1 MSDMKHTLLLCLAA
15 IALAACTQ
23 DELTDN
29 PSATSQTLEIASATI
44 ARAEGDEATTT
55 DAGTGTVDGNWV
67 KDDEITVMFMGNNA
81 TAIYK
86 YSNGSF
92 TSDNPINCNGQTAF
106 AQAWTNY
113 GVTPNPYD
121 GSPAQWKVETVQSG
135 VGYRQSDFLYAGTQS
150 YVGAGT
156 PANFT
161 FYHQTA
167 KIVVHVRNS
176 GIVARKSGLGMTV
189 GNDNI
194 YIDGK
199 LSTPTNGVYTWTPGD
214 TQGTITPYN
223 LGQQPM
229 SDGNTSLVSFGALV
243 IPQTISEGQTLF
255 TFTVDEQTYYYKVP
269 TEKSITWNAGTEYT
283 YNVMIGPD
291 ATTRSAGTPGCE
303 VRLVEVQDMNEG
315 GKTVTVTLGQQYSVP
330 LIKSTSYP

>member
-1 MSDMKHTLLLCLAA
+1 MKTMKHIPWMLLSVLAFA
-15 IALAACTQ
+15 TASTQ

-55 DAGTGTVDGNWV
+55 NAGTGTVDGNWV

-113 GVTPNPYD
+113 GVIETKPYD
-121 GSPAQWKVETVQSG
+121 GSPAQWEVETDQSG
-135 VGYRQSDFLYAGTQS
+135 IGYRQSDFLYAGTQS

-176 GIVARKSGLGMTV
+176 GIVAGKTGLGMTV
-189 GNDNI
+189 GNGNI

-199 LSTPTNGVYTWTPGD
+199 LSNPMNGVYTWTSGD

-229 SDGNTSLVSFGALV
+229 SDRTTSLVSFGALV
-243 IPQTISEGQTLF
+243 IPQTISEGQILF
-255 TFTVDEQTYYYKVP
+255 SFTVDGQTYTYTVP
-269 TEKSITWNAGTEYT
+269 TGGIMWENGKEYT
-283 YNVMIGPD
+283 YNVTIGY
-291 ATTRSAGTPGCE
+291 E
-303 VRLVEVQDMNEG
+303 FKVEAEQSNNWNEG
-315 GKTVTVTLGQQYSVP
+315 TGGSGAVALP
-330 LIKSTSYP
+330 

>member
-1 MSDMKHTLLLCLAA
+1 M
-15 IALAACTQ
+15 
-23 DELTDN
+23 
-29 PSATSQTLEIASATI
+29 
-44 ARAEGDEATTT
+44 
-55 DAGTGTVDGNWV
+55 

-113 GVTPNPYD
+113 GVIKTKPYD
-121 GSPAQWKVETVQSG
+121 ASPAQWEVKTNQSG
-135 VGYRQSDFLYAGTQS
+135 VGYRQSDFLYASTLQ
-150 YVGAGT
+150 YEVGAGI

-176 GIVARKSGLGMTV
+176 GIVAEKTGLGMTV
-189 GNDNI
+189 GNGNI

-199 LSTPTNGVYTWTPGD
+199 LSGPTIDVYTWTPGD

-229 SDGNTSLVSFGALV
+229 SDGTTSLVSFGALV
-243 IPQTISEGQTLF
+243 IPQTIAGGETLF
-255 TFTVDEQTYYYKVP
+255 TFTVDEQTYYYKAP
-269 TEKSITWNAGTEYT
+269 SGGIMWSAGTEYT
-283 YNVMIGPD
+283 YNVTIIGE
-291 ATTRSAGTPGCE
+291 AE
-303 VRLVEVQDMNEG
+303 VVVNSVTQGNWGDG
-315 GKTVTVTLGQQYSVP
+315 GSYDL
-330 LIKSTSYP
+330 STQ

>member
-1 MSDMKHTLLLCLAA
+1 
-15 IALAACTQ
+15 
-23 DELTDN
+23 
-29 PSATSQTLEIASATI
+29 
-44 ARAEGDEATTT
+44 
-55 DAGTGTVDGNWV
+55 
-67 KDDEITVMFMGNNA
+67 MFMGNNA

-113 GVTPNPYD
+113 GVIETKPYD
-121 GSPAQWKVETVQSG
+121 GSPAQWEVKTNQSG
-135 VGYRQSDFLYAGTQS
+135 VGYRQSDFLYAPSPG

-176 GIVARKSGLGMTV
+176 GIVAGKTELGMKV
-189 GNDNI
+189 GDDNI

-199 LSTPTNGVYTWTPGD
+199 LDTPVDNVYSWTPGD
-214 TQGTITPYN
+214 IQGTIIPYT

-243 IPQTISEGQTLF
+243 IPQTIAEEETLF
-255 TFTVDEQTYYYKVP
+255 TFTVEGQTYTYTVP
-269 TEKSITWNAGTEYT
+269 TGGIAWNMGTEYT
-283 YNVMIGPD
+283 YNVTIGYEFKVD
-291 ATTRSAGTPGCE
+291 AEQSTNWNKG
-303 VRLVEVQDMNEG
+303 NG
-315 GKTVTVTLGQQYSVP
+315 GSGSVALP
-330 LIKSTSYP
+330 

>member
-1 MSDMKHTLLLCLAA
+1 MKTMKHIPWMLLAVLAFA
-15 IALAACTQ
+15 TACTQ

-29 PSATSQTLEIASATI
+29 PSTTSQTLEIASATI

-55 DAGTGTVDGNWV
+55 NAGTGTVDGNWV

-113 GVTPNPYD
+113 GVIETKPYD
-121 GSPAQWKVETVQSG
+121 GSPAQWEVKTNQSG
-135 VGYRQSDFLYAGTQS
+135 VGYRQSDFLYAPSPG

-167 KIVVHVRNS
+167 KIVVHVRNG
-176 GIVARKSGLGMTV
+176 GIMAGKSGLDMTI
-189 GNDNI
+189 GNGNI

-199 LSTPTNGVYTWTPGD
+199 LGSSTNEIYSWTPGD

-229 SDGNTSLVSFGALV
+229 NDGTTSLVSFGALV
-243 IPQTISEGQTLF
+243 IPQTISEGQLLF
-255 TFTVDEQTYYYKVP
+255 SFTVDGQTYTYTVP
-269 TEKSITWNAGTEYT
+269 TGGIALENGKEYT
-283 YNVMIGPD
+283 YNVTIIGE
-291 ATTRSAGTPGCE
+291 AE
-303 VRLVEVQDMNEG
+303 VVVNSVTQGNWGDG
-315 GKTVTVTLGQQYSVP
+315 GSYDL
-330 LIKSTSYP
+330 STQ

>member
-1 MSDMKHTLLLCLAA
+1 MKHIPWMLLAVLAFA
-15 IALAACTQ
+15 TACTQ

-121 GSPAQWKVETVQSG
+121 GSPAQWKVKANQSG
-135 VGYRQSDFLYAGTQS
+135 VGYRQSDFLYAPSPG

-176 GIVARKSGLGMTV
+176 GIVAGKTELSMKV

-194 YIDGK
+194 YIDGE
-199 LSTPTNGVYTWTPGD
+199 LVSQVNNVFIWTSGE
-214 TQGTITPYN
+214 TKGTITPYT
-223 LGQQPM
+223 LGQKSM
-229 SDGNTSLVSFGALV
+229 SDENTSLVSFGALV

-255 TFTVDEQTYYYKVP
+255 TFTVDGQTYTYTVP
-269 TEKSITWNAGTEYT
+269 AGGITWEGGKEYT
-283 YNVMIGPD
+283 YNVTIGYEFKVD
-291 ATTRSAGTPGCE
+291 AEQST
-303 VRLVEVQDMNEG
+303 DWNEG
-315 GKTVTVTLGQQYSVP
+315 NSGSGSVV
-330 LIKSTSYP
+330 L

>member
-1 MSDMKHTLLLCLAA
+1 MKHIPWMLLAVLAFA
-15 IALAACTQ
+15 TACTQ

-55 DAGTGTVDGNWV
+55 DAGTRTVDGNWV
-67 KDDEITVMFMGNNA
+67 EEDEITVLFQDLYA
-81 TAIYK
+81 TKATYT
-86 YSNGSF
+86 YTNGGF
-92 TSDNPINCNGQTAF
+92 TSYNPIDCNGQTAY

-113 GVTPNPYD
+113 GVIKTKPYD
-121 GSPAQWKVETVQSG
+121 GSPAQWEVETNQSG
-135 VGYRQSDFLYAGTQS
+135 EGYRQSDFLYARTLS

-176 GIVARKSGLGMTV
+176 GIVAGKTGLCMKV
-189 GNDNI
+189 GKDNI

-199 LSTPTNGVYTWTPGD
+199 LIGPMEGIYSWTSGE
-214 TQGTITPYN
+214 TKGTITPYT

-229 SDGNTSLVSFGALV
+229 NDESTSLVSFGALV

-255 TFTVDEQTYYYKVP
+255 SFTVDGQTYTYTVP
-269 TEKSITWNAGTEYT
+269 VGGITWEGGKEYT
-283 YNVMIGPD
+283 YNVTIGYEFKVD
-291 ATTRSAGTPGCE
+291 AEQST
-303 VRLVEVQDMNEG
+303 DWNEG
-315 GKTVTVTLGQQYSVP
+315 NSGEGSVV
-330 LIKSTSYP
+330 L

>member
-1 MSDMKHTLLLCLAA
+1 MLLAVLAFA
-15 IALAACTQ
+15 TACTQ

-29 PSATSQTLEIASATI
+29 PSATSQTLEIASTTI

-55 DAGTGTVDGNWV
+55 NAGTGTVDGNWV

-113 GVTPNPYD
+113 GVTPNLFNGAP
-121 GSPAQWKVETVQSG
+121 GQWKVETDQSG
-135 VGYRQSDFLYAGTQS
+135 IGYRQSDFLYAGTQS
-150 YVGAGT
+150 HVGAGT

-176 GIVARKSGLGMTV
+176 GIVAGKTGLSMKV
-189 GNDNI
+189 GKDNI

-199 LSTPTNGVYTWTPGD
+199 LSGLTNGVYSWTSGD
-214 TQGTITPYN
+214 AKGTITPYN

-229 SDGNTSLVSFGALV
+229 SDGTTSLVSFGVLV
-243 IPQTISEGQTLF
+243 IPQTIAEEETLF
-255 TFTVDEQTYYYKVP
+255 TFTVDGQTYTYTVP
-269 TEKSITWNAGTEYT
+269 ADGITWENGKEYT
-283 YNVMIGPD
+283 YNVTIGYEFKVD
-291 ATTRSAGTPGCE
+291 AEQSTDWNKGTDG
-303 VRLVEVQDMNEG
+303 EG
-315 GKTVTVTLGQQYSVP
+315 SVALP
-330 LIKSTSYP
+330 

>member
-1 MSDMKHTLLLCLAA
+1 MKTMKHIPWMLLAVLAFA
-15 IALAACTQ
+15 TACTQ
-23 DELTDN
+23 DELTDT

-67 KDDEITVMFMGNNA
+67 KGDEITVLFHDLYA
-81 TAIYK
+81 TKATYT
-86 YSNGSF
+86 YTNGGF
-92 TSDNPINCNGQTAF
+92 TSYNPIDCNGQTAY

-113 GVTPNPYD
+113 GVTPNLFNGAP
-121 GSPAQWKVETVQSG
+121 SQWKVETDQSG
-135 VGYRQSDFLYAGTQS
+135 IGYRQSDFLYAGTQS
-150 YVGAGT
+150 HVGAGT

-176 GIVARKSGLGMTV
+176 GIVAGKTGLGMTV

-199 LSTPTNGVYTWTPGD
+199 LSGPMNDVYIWTPGD

-229 SDGNTSLVSFGALV
+229 SNESTSLVSFGALV
-243 IPQTISEGQTLF
+243 IPQTINEGRALF
-255 TFTVDEQTYYYKVP
+255 TFTVDGQTYTYTVP
-269 TEKSITWNAGTEYT
+269 AGGIIWENGKEYT
-283 YNVMIGPD
+283 YNVTIGYEFKVD
-291 ATTRSAGTPGCE
+291 AEQSTNWNKGNDG
-303 VRLVEVQDMNEG
+303 EG
-315 GKTVTVTLGQQYSVP
+315 SVALP
-330 LIKSTSYP
+330 

>member
-1 MSDMKHTLLLCLAA
+1 MKTMKHIPWMLLAVLAFA
-15 IALAACTQ
+15 TACTQ

-55 DAGTGTVDGNWV
+55 NAGTGTVDGKWV
-67 KDDEITVMFMGNNA
+67 DGNEITVLFNDLYYTKA
-81 TAIYK
+81 TYT
-86 YSNGSF
+86 YTNGGF
-92 TSDNPINCNGQTAF
+92 TSYNPIDCNGQTAY
-106 AQAWTNY
+106 ALAWTNY
-113 GVTPNPYD
+113 GVTPNLYNGAPE
-121 GSPAQWKVETVQSG
+121 QWKVETDQSG
-135 VGYRQSDFLYAGTQS
+135 VGYHQSDFLYARTQG

-176 GIVARKSGLGMTV
+176 GIVAGKTGLCMKV
-189 GNDNI
+189 GDDNI
-194 YIDGK
+194 CIYGNVSSVDETMIWSQPD
-199 LSTPTNGVYTWTPGD
+199 TPS
-214 TQGTITPYN
+214 TITPYN

-243 IPQTISEGQTLF
+243 IPQAISEGQTLF

-269 TEKSITWNAGTEYT
+269 SGGITWNAGTEYT
-283 YNVMIGPD
+283 YNVTIGYEFKVD
-291 ATTRSAGTPGCE
+291 AEQSTNW
-303 VRLVEVQDMNEG
+303 NEG
-315 GKTVTVTLGQQYSVP
+315 NGGSGSVALP
-330 LIKSTSYP
+330 

>member
-1 MSDMKHTLLLCLAA
+1 MKTMKHIPWMLLAVLAFA
-15 IALAACTQ
+15 TACTQ

-55 DAGTGTVDGNWV
+55 NAGTGTVDGNWV

-113 GVTPNPYD
+113 GVIETKPYD
-121 GSPAQWKVETVQSG
+121 GSPAQWEVKTNQSG
-135 VGYRQSDFLYAGTQS
+135 VGYRQSDFLYAPSPG

-176 GIVARKSGLGMTV
+176 GIVAGKNGLGMTV

-199 LSTPTNGVYTWTPGD
+199 LGSSTNEIYSWTSGE
-214 TQGTITPYN
+214 TKGTITPYT

-229 SDGNTSLVSFGALV
+229 SDRTTSLVSFGALV
-243 IPQTISEGQTLF
+243 IPQTIDEGNTLF
-255 TFTVDEQTYYYKVP
+255 SFTVDGQTYTYTVP
-269 TEKSITWNAGTEYT
+269 TGDITWENGKEYT
-283 YNVMIGPD
+283 YNVTIGY
-291 ATTRSAGTPGCE
+291 E
-303 VRLVEVQDMNEG
+303 FKVEAEQSTNWNEG
-315 GKTVTVTLGQQYSVP
+315 TGGSGSVALP
-330 LIKSTSYP
+330 

>member
-1 MSDMKHTLLLCLAA
+1 MKHIPWMLLAVLAFA
-15 IALAACTQ
+15 AACTQ

-55 DAGTGTVDGNWV
+55 NAGTGTVDGNWV
-67 KDDEITVMFMGNNA
+67 EGDEITVLFHDLYA
-81 TAIYK
+81 TKATYT
-86 YSNGSF
+86 YTNGGF
-92 TSDNPINCNGQTAF
+92 TSDNPIDCNGQTSF

-113 GVTPNPYD
+113 GVTPNLYNGAP
-121 GSPAQWKVETVQSG
+121 GQWEVETDQSG
-135 VGYRQSDFLYAGTQS
+135 EGYRQSDFLYAGTQS

-176 GIVARKSGLGMTV
+176 GIVAGKSGLGMTV

-194 YIDGK
+194 YIDGE
-199 LSTPTNGVYTWTPGD
+199 LGTQVNNVYIWTSGD

-229 SDGNTSLVSFGALV
+229 SDGTTSLVSFGVLV
-243 IPQTISEGQTLF
+243 IPQTIAEEETLF
-255 TFTVDEQTYYYKVP
+255 TFTVDGQTYTYTVP
-269 TEKSITWNAGTEYT
+269 ADGITWENGKEYT
-283 YNVMIGPD
+283 YNVTIGYEFKVD
-291 ATTRSAGTPGCE
+291 AEQSTNW
-303 VRLVEVQDMNEG
+303 NEG
-315 GKTVTVTLGQQYSVP
+315 DGGSGSVALP
-330 LIKSTSYP
+330 

>member
-1 MSDMKHTLLLCLAA
+1 MLLAVLAFA
-15 IALAACTQ
+15 TACTQ

-55 DAGTGTVDGNWV
+55 NAGTGTVDGNWV
-67 KDDEITVMFMGNNA
+67 EGDEITVLFNDLYA
-81 TAIYK
+81 TKATYT
-86 YSNGSF
+86 YTNGGF
-92 TSDNPINCNGQTAF
+92 TSYNPINCNGQTSY

-113 GVTPNPYD
+113 GVTPNLYN
-121 GSPAQWKVETVQSG
+121 GAPAQWKVKTNQSG
-135 VGYRQSDFLYAGTQS
+135 EGYRQSDFLYARTLS

-176 GIVARKSGLGMTV
+176 GIVAGKTGLCMKV
-189 GNDNI
+189 GKDNI

-199 LSTPTNGVYTWTPGD
+199 LIGPVEGIYSWTPGD
-214 TQGTITPYN
+214 TQGTITPYT

-229 SDGNTSLVSFGALV
+229 SDRITSLVSFGALV
-243 IPQTISEGQTLF
+243 IPQTIAEGETLF
-255 TFTVDEQTYYYKVP
+255 TFTVDGQTYTYTVP
-269 TEKSITWNAGTEYT
+269 TGGIAWEGGKEYT
-283 YNVMIGPD
+283 YNVTIIGE
-291 ATTRSAGTPGCE
+291 AE
-303 VRLVEVQDMNEG
+303 VVVGSVTQGNWGDG
-315 GKTVTVTLGQQYSVP
+315 GSYDL
-330 LIKSTSYP
+330 STQ